1 MYLMYLDYFNVAL
14 FWWCVAFFNA
24 VLFDVVLSQA
34 ALFNVT
40 LFTVALFNVA
50 SC

>member
-1 MYLMYLDYFNVAL
+1 MLHYFDDVLVA
-14 FWWCVAFFNA
+14 VAFFNA
-24 VLFDVVLSQA
+24 VYQIIVLFQA
-34 ALFNVT
+34 ALFNVA